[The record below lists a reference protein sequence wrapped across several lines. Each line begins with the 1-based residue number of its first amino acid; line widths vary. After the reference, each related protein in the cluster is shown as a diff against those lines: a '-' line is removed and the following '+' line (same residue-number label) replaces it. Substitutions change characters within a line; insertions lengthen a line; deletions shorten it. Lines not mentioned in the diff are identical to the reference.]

1 MWLLP
6 GSSGKG
12 NRCSGLKI
20 NSNAEINKE
29 KNMLTS
35 EMIKDVALAAGAD
48 MCGIGSMDR
57 FEGAPREMDP
67 RFIFPEAK
75 SIIGMVFRIP
85 RGVQRGIEEGTQF
98 YQYPSM
104 AYGGINEIFAPS
116 VLYQVGQLIE
126 DEGYEAFIY
135 RNTGARG
142 SVSDMDGNLGN
153 TLSPEEQIEA
163 MNQAKRKTNHHR
175 SVQFTRPARLGQEAP
190 DLQFQF
196 RLAAVACGLGE
207 IGWSKMFLTKDFG
220 PLQRVAFI
228 FTDAELEP
236 DPLYDGEPLCRRCMA
251 CVRECPGGCL
261 SKTESIKVN
270 VGGKICEWG
279 KFDEWKCYAFYT
291 HGGRKFNPFVPKE
304 VWDKNENG
312 DLDVLEKDGVKADEK
327 TVKKVYL
334 ALEEYF
340 PTWVGY
346 NMAKCGGC
354 IRACVSMLEK
364 KGGCMAG
371 RFHETLRTDKPWKMD
386 R

>member
-1 MWLLP
+1 
-6 GSSGKG
+6 
-12 NRCSGLKI
+12 
-20 NSNAEINKE
+20 
-29 KNMLTS
+29 MLTS
-35 EMIKDVALAAGAD
+35 EMIKEAALAAGAD

-142 SVSDMDGNLGN
+142 SVSDMDGTPGN

-175 SVQFTRPARLGQEAP
+175 SVQFTRPARPGQEAP

-251 CVRECPGGCL
+251 CVR
-261 SKTESIKVN
+261 
-270 VGGKICEWG
+270 
-279 KFDEWKCYAFYT
+279 A
-291 HGGRKFNPFVPKE
+291 
-304 VWDKNENG
+304 
-312 DLDVLEKDGVKADEK
+312 GVS
-327 TVKKVYL
+327 
-334 ALEEYF
+334 
-340 PTWVGY
+340 
-346 NMAKCGGC
+346 
-354 IRACVSMLEK
+354 RRMLEQNRK
-364 KGGCMAG
+364 HQSKC
-371 RFHETLRTDKPWKMD
+371 RRKDLRMGQT
-386 R
+386 

>member
-1 MWLLP
+1 
-6 GSSGKG
+6 
-12 NRCSGLKI
+12 
-20 NSNAEINKE
+20 
-29 KNMLTS
+29 MLTS
-35 EMIKDVALAAGAD
+35 KMIKEAALAAGAD

-75 SIIGMVFRIP
+75 SVIGMVFRIP

-142 SVSDMDGNLGN
+142 SVSDMDGTPGN

-175 SVQFTRPARLGQEAP
+175 SVQFTRPARPGQEAP

-261 SKTESIKVN
+261 SQTESIKVN
-270 VGGKICEWG
+270 VGGKVCEWG
-279 KFDEWKCYAFYT
+279 KLDEWKCYAFYT

-312 DLDVLEKDGVKADEK
+312 DLDVLEKPDFKADEK
-327 TVKKVYL
+327 SVKKVYL
-334 ALEEYF
+334 ALEKYF

-371 RFHETLRTDKPWKMD
+371 RFHEPLRTGKPWEMD